1 MYFYV
6 QYLLIPYQK
15 SYASAHNIPRGNL
28 SDLYPRW
35 LGAREL
41 LLDHRDPYTAQLTEQ
56 IQVGYYG
63 RALDPAHPED
73 PKDQQ
78 AFAYPV
84 YVVFLLAPTL
94 KLPFTTVQFA
104 FRWFL
109 IALTLISLLFWLRSF
124 RLRVRPS
131 TIVIASL
138 LTLGSFPVLQGI
150 KLQQMSLLVSGMIS
164 GSILLLVEG
173 QLVAAGVLLALAT
186 IKPQLVALLF
196 AWLLLWALSNW
207 ERRQRLVWG
216 SVGTL
221 GMLLA
226 ASEYVLPGWVARF
239 LRAVE
244 AYRQYNDGAWSV
256 LQVLV
261 TPFGGMVLTALVVL
275 ALSVICWHHRHVPSD
290 SVLFG
295 WITALVLASTV
306 LIVPKTSPYNQV
318 LLLPGIILVIH
329 QWHALWRESRATRA
343 MLLGFALLLGW
354 PWLTTLLLT
363 IAALFVPLATLQN
376 AWAVPLYTSLAIP
389 VIVFVL
395 LGRRMIDLRQ
405 PG

>member
-63 RALDPAHPED
+63 RALDPARPDD

-94 KLPFTTVQFA
+94 KLPFTTLQFA

-164 GSILLLVEG
+164 ASILLLVEG

-239 LRAVE
+239 LGAVE

-261 TPFGGMVLTALVVL
+261 TPFWGMVLTALVVL

-329 QWHALWRESRATRA
+329 QWHAWWRESRATRA

-354 PWLTTLLLT
+354 PWLTTLLMT
-363 IAALFVPLATLQN
+363 IATLFVPLATLQN